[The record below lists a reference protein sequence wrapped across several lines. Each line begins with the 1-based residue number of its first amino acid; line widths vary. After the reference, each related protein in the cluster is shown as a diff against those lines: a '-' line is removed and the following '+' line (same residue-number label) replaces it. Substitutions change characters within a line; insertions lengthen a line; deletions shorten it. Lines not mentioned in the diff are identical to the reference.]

1 MTKNKITEIESF
13 TVEEAINKVKSE
25 AMTNVILFSSM
36 PSLTES
42 DRMYLMYFFGT
53 QKNLPT
59 KLVF

>member
-1 MTKNKITEIESF
+1 MRKDKIAKIECF
-13 TVEEAINKVKSE
+13 TVKEVIDKVKSE
-25 AMTNVILFSSM
+25 AMTNVILFSHM

-53 QKNLPT
+53 RKDLPT